1 MKQAILLAGGKGT
14 RLTTL
19 DKETPKPMVQ
29 IMDKP
34 LIQYQ
39 VELCKKFGFDD
50 IHILIHHKG
59 HVIRECL
66 DDGKKF
72 DLNITYHEEKI
83 LRGTAGAVLDIL
95 DQLADVFLV
104 IYGDTF
110 LNINLEKFY
119 TSHQRNKSDA
129 TLFIHPN
136 NHPYDSDLIEL
147 DEDGYIKHIH
157 QYPHPPEIWM
167 QNLVNAALYVI
178 NKKTLIGDYSL
189 SKINDFAKDLF
200 PKLLDERKKLFGYI
214 SSEYIKDIG
223 TPDRLNSLLL
233 DIQSKKVDK
242 LLSSVKQQAI
252 FLDRD
257 GVVNSEVGYVKRPSE
272 LKMIAGI
279 EKGIKKINDQGSLA
293 VVVSNQPVIARGDC
307 SEQELN
313 NIHNKL
319 ETLLGRDSAYL
330 DAIYYCPHHPESG
343 HRGEVSALK
352 IECNCRKPKPGLL
365 TQATKDMNI
374 SLSNSW
380 LIGDTTTDILT
391 AQKFGIKS
399 ILLRTGFAGQDYK
412 YSVVADYTFPNFNS
426 AIDWILKGHRQTKNI
441 MEKYIENIVEK
452 KLIFIGGL
460 ARSGKTTWA
469 QIIKEALEVNT
480 TKNIHKINLDSWL
493 IPKNERKRD
502 DVLKRYDMQIINAF
516 IKTINQKKKDT
527 LVVNLPF
534 YDRIKRELSPKTIK
548 YTIKPE
554 DIVIL
559 EGVPAL
565 YIESNA
571 TDDFSFYVECDE
583 TLRKERMQADYRW
596 RKTDNE
602 NFNTIYDSREID
614 ESPIIKKSKLR
625 ADAIIASK
633 NYNEAL

>member
-14 RLTTL
+14 RLNTL
-19 DKETPKPMVQ
+19 SIDTPKPMVQ
-29 IMDKP
+29 IFDRP

-50 IHILIHHKG
+50 IHILIHYRG
-59 HVIRECL
+59 NVIREYL
-66 DDGKKF
+66 GDGRKF
-72 DLNITYHEEKI
+72 DLKITYHKERT
-83 LRGTAGAVLDIL
+83 LRGTAGAVLEIL
-95 DQLADVFLV
+95 DKLSDVFLV
-104 IYGDTF
+104 IYADTF
-110 LNINLEKFY
+110 LNVNLEKFY
-119 TSHQRNKSDA
+119 LSHQTNKSDA

-157 QYPHPPEIWM
+157 QYPHTSEIWM

-189 SKINDFAKDLF
+189 LKINDFAKDLF
-200 PKLLDERKKLFGYI
+200 PKLLDEKKKLFAYI

-223 TPDRLNSLLL
+223 TPDRLNDLLL
-233 DIQSKKVDK
+233 DIKSNKVDK
-242 LLSSVKQQAI
+242 LSSSIKKQAI

-257 GVVNSEVGYVKRPSE
+257 GVLNSEVGHIKRPKE
-272 LKMIAGI
+272 LKMIEGVA
-279 EKGIKKINDQGSLA
+279 EGIKKINDNGSLA
-293 VVVSNQPVIARGDC
+293 VIVTNQPVVARGDC
-307 SEQELN
+307 SEIELK
-313 NIHNKL
+313 NINNKL

-343 HRGEVSALK
+343 HKGEISALK
-352 IECNCRKPKPGLL
+352 IKCNCRKPNTGLL
-365 TQATKDMNI
+365 SQATKNMNI

-412 YSVVADYTFPNFNS
+412 YSVVPDYTFFDFNS
-426 AIDWILKGHRQTKNI
+426 AIDWIVKEHRQTINI
-441 MEKYIENIVEK
+441 MEKYIENIVDK
-452 KLIFIGGL
+452 KLLFIGGL

-469 QIIKEALEVNT
+469 QIIKEALKVNT

-493 IPKNERKRD
+493 IPKNERTKGN
-502 DVLKRYDMQIINAF
+502 VLKRYDMKRINAF
-516 IKTINQKKKDT
+516 IKTINQKQKDKV
-527 LVVNLPF
+527 VVNLPI
-534 YDRIKRELSPKTIK
+534 YDRIKRNHSSKTIK
-548 YTIKPE
+548 YIIEPR

-565 YIESNA
+565 YIEINTS
-571 TDDFSFYVECDE
+571 DDFSFYVECNE
-583 TLRKERMQADYRW
+583 TLRKTRMQVDYRW
-596 RKTDNE
+596 RKTE
-602 NFNTIYDSREID
+602 VESFNNIYNSREID

-625 ADAIIASK
+625 ADAIITSK
-633 NYNEAL
+633 NYNETL